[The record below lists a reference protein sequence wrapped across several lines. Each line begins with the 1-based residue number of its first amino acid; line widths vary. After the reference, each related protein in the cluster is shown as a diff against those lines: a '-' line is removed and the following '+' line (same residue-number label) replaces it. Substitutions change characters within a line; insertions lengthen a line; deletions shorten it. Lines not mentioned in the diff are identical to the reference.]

1 MAPLRHLLFLAVLVL
16 VVGSVLA
23 GIWYVVLPAR
33 CAGAETRSG
42 SVSYRLDPADYWRYT
57 RTLETRL
64 LLTDARG
71 ITRCAEAPIVGVEV
85 RDPVTGQLSRLA
97 IDVSPKLVHEDTLVW
112 NLMLKI
118 PEGREYIGAYLE
130 EGSYKDMSGRLHEI
144 WWSSGYE
151 EE

>member
-1 MAPLRHLLFLAVLVL
+1 MPPLRHILFLVVLVL

-23 GIWYVVLPAR
+23 GVWYVVLPER
-33 CAGAETRSG
+33 CAGAESQSG

-64 LLTDARG
+64 LLKDTRG
-71 ITRCAEAPIVGVEV
+71 ITRCAEDPVVGVVV
-85 RDPVTGQLSRLA
+85 RDPETGQMSRLA
-97 IDVSPKLVHEDTLVW
+97 IDVPPKLVHEDTLVW

-130 EGSYKDMSGRLHEI
+130 YGSYKDMSGRSHEI
-144 WWSSGYE
+144 WWSNPAYE
-151 EE
+151 E